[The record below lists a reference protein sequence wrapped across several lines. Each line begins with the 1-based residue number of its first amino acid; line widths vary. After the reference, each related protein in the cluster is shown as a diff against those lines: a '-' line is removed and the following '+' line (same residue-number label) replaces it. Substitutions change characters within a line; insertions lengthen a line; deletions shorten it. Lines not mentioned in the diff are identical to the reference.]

1 MLSENYCIILLEKR
15 ENMKTVTTAVKSQ
28 IDFNYGNVFAVERK
42 NDFLVIMKLV
52 IGSSLFFA
60 IALLIF

>member
-1 MLSENYCIILLEKR
+1 
-15 ENMKTVTTAVKSQ
+15 MKTVTASDKSE

-60 IALLIF
+60 IAVLIF